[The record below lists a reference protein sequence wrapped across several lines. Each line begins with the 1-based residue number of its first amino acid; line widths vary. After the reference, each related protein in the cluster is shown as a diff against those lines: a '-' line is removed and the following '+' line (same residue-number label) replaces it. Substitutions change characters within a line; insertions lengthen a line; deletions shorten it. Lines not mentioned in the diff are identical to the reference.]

1 MFMKIDYEQRTI
13 SKLIDINS
21 YFLKGLIR
29 QIRDNGELSEGSNRW
44 KIVDNDKGIEYVI
57 EMKVSKEK
65 FNTLDEYRFD

>member
-1 MFMKIDYEQRTI
+1 MKIDYEQRTI
-13 SKLIDINS
+13 SKLIDING

-29 QIRDNGELSEGSNRW
+29 QIRDSGELVEGNDRW

-65 FNTLDEYRFD
+65 FNTLDGYRFD